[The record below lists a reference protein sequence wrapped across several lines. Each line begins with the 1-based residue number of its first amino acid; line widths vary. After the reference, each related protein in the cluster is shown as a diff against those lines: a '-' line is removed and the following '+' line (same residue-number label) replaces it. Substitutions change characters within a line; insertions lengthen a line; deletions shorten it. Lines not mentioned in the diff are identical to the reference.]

1 MAFPKIICL
10 KQMIILGV
18 DLIDVGQTEKEQEGA
33 RENVCIFKLVCVS
46 VCVMERKRK
55 RHEFK
60 GYVWWGTLFS
70 ASWTLNDART
80 GTSISPSDA
89 LALLMLSLTNHT
101 LVFLTCLFFFFY
113 SKQYVMVWMFG
124 SYVSWN
130 FTHFVAAFIHFISC
144 SVTFKIYIFSSTIFP
159 LFWIV
164 EPQQLVDKAMSQL
177 KEN

>member
-101 LVFLTCLFFFFY
+101 LVFLTCLFFFFFIAN
-113 SKQYVMVWMFG
+113 SMWWCGCLAHMFHETLHILLQHLYT
-124 SYVSWN
+124 SYLVRWPL
-130 FTHFVAAFIHFISC
+130 
-144 SVTFKIYIFSSTIFP
+144 KYIFLVQPFSRSSG
-159 LFWIV
+159 
-164 EPQQLVDKAMSQL
+164 
-177 KEN
+177 

>member
-101 LVFLTCLFFFFY
+101 LVFLTCLFFIAN
-113 SKQYVMVWMFG
+113 SMWWCGCLAHMI
-124 SYVSWN
+124 SWN